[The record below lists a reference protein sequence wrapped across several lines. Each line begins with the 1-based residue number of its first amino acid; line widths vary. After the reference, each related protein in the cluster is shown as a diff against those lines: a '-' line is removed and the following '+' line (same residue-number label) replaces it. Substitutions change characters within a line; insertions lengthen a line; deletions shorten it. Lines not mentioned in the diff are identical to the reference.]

1 MVNLPLYEV
10 HKGLGY
16 EPHEGSPVTLQSPAG
31 CQEARLDFWVRGE
44 GPGSLIIPY
53 FYL

>member
-16 EPHEGSPVTLQSPAG
+16 EPHEGSPVTLQLGAKKPAWTSG
-31 CQEARLDFWVRGE
+31 
-44 GPGSLIIPY
+44 
-53 FYL
+53 